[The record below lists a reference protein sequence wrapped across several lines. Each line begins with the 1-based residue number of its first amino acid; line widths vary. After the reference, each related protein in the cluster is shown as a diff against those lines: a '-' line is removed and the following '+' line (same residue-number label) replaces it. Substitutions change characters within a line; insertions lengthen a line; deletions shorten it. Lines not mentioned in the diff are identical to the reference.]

1 MFTEMERALMEGG
14 HSVEP
19 KHKGMMSFL
28 KQLNEARLLYSEA
41 DLRISYKE
49 TCENLYMMLLA
60 VEFMAHCKQTKSI
73 AQKYAQQ
80 TVQWYPYNQF
90 RSSGT
95 DLHNFISFVIADNSR
110 IEKLYGASAKADR
123 ERTQLPV
130 MALNGYLTSLTNP
143 GNRDIYFIM
152 RVEQA
157 LSINSSISKDI
168 RRMLAYHN
176 PSDTDMQQ
184 LASRILNEFRNRMPN
199 FDLLPEMSQH
209 FDKKLT
215 FDK

>member
-1 MFTEMERALMEGG
+1 
-14 HSVEP
+14 
-19 KHKGMMSFL
+19 MMNFL
-28 KQLNEARLLYSEA
+28 KELNEARLLYSEA

-49 TCENLYMMLLA
+49 TCENLYLMLLA
-60 VEFMAHCKQTKSI
+60 IEFMAHCKQTKSI
-73 AQKYAQQ
+73 VQKYAQQ
-80 TVQWYPYNQF
+80 TTQWYPYNQF
-90 RSSGT
+90 RTSGT
-95 DLHNFISFVIADNSR
+95 DLHNFISFVTAEPAR
-110 IEKLYGASAKADR
+110 IDKLYGPSGRADR
-123 ERTQLPV
+123 ERTQLPL
-130 MALNGYLTSLTNP
+130 MALNGYLTSITNP
-143 GNRDIYFIM
+143 GNRDIYFLM

-157 LSINSSISKDI
+157 LSINSSMSKDI

-176 PSDTDMQQ
+176 PTDTDMAQ